1 MRTWITG
8 MKTYRD
14 PVLPGMVM
22 AATTIAQVVFSKNQN
37 FQKGDLVICS
47 GGWQKYAVL
56 NGK

>member
-1 MRTWITG
+1 
-8 MKTYRD
+8 MKTYRE

-22 AATTIAQVVFSKNQN
+22 AATTVGEVVFSKNDK